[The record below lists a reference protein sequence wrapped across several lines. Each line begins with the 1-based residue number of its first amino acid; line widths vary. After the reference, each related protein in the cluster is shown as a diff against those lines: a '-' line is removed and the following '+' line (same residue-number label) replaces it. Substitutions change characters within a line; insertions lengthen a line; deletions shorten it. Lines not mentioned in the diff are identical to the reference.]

1 MKDSK
6 VTYSNRQVK
15 TQEDLFAP
23 GDPDALLVGGV
34 NQPDPYSYAQVQ
46 GAGLEQDGKGIDIID
61 NTNDGEEYDIDI
73 EDEDDKDDEKLG
85 VITAVTFEQEG
96 SFTGD
101 GTFLADVIATFN
113 EITGADYYEVEF
125 YKIS

>member
-1 MKDSK
+1 MTKSK

-15 TQEDLFAP
+15 TQEELFAP

-34 NQPDPYSYAQVQ
+34 NQQDPYAYAIVP
-46 GAGLEQDGKGIDIID
+46 GSGDQDGKGIDIID

-73 EDEDDKDDEKLG
+73 EDEEDKEEEKLG

-113 EITGADYYEVEF
+113 EIAGADYYAVEF
-125 YKIS
+125 YKVS